1 MAALAVALAPVA
13 TASADDPMLP
23 AATTGATDAI
33 PPPAPVLSPQT
44 SVPPMTPPLPPL
56 TRLVAPPKL
65 PKPPKLSKPPKPAER
80 APSRP
85 RAVIAHGVTIEGVAV
100 GGLTRSEATVT
111 VETAFEE
118 PLSFTFGKRRWQA
131 TPEGLGARAYIEGA
145 VRRAL
150 VARPGSAL
158 RLVVKVSG
166 AQVRRYVGKLGSLFA
181 RPPENSTL
189 RLKNFQPFL
198 TPSRK
203 GLAVKRLAMTKQI
216 VRALARGQRDPLSLA
231 ARVLP
236 PRVTQQTFGPVIVI
250 RRASN
255 QLFLY
260 QGARPWRQFG
270 VATGQSSY
278 PSPLGRWQIVVMQR
292 DPWWYP
298 PDSAWAEG
306 EEPVPPGP
314 GNPLGTRWM
323 GLSAPLVGIHGTPDA
338 ASIGYSASHG
348 CIRMRIPDAEWLFDH
363 VTVGTPVFIV
373 NA

>member
-1 MAALAVALAPVA
+1 MKQLAVVMAALAVALVSVA
-13 TASADDPMLP
+13 TALAEDPMLP
-23 AATTGATDAI
+23 AATIAAAEAV
-33 PPPAPVLSPQT
+33 PPPAPVLPPQT
-44 SVPPMTPPLPPL
+44 SVQPMTPPLAPL
-56 TRLVAPPKL
+56 TRLVAPPK
-65 PKPPKLSKPPKPAER
+65 PPTPAR
-80 APSRP
+80 HAPTTRR

-100 GGLTRSEATVT
+100 GGLTRKEATLT
-111 VETAFEE
+111 IETAFEQ
-118 PLSFTFGKRRWQA
+118 PLRFTFGKRRWQA

-158 RLVVKVSG
+158 ELVVKVRG
-166 AQVRRYVGKLGSLFA
+166 ARVRGYVGKLGSLFA
-181 RPPENSTL
+181 RPPQNSTL
-189 RLKNFQPFL
+189 RLKNFQPFV
-198 TPSRK
+198 TRARK
-203 GLAVKRLAMTKQI
+203 GVAVDRRAMTKEI
-216 VRALARGQRDPLSLA
+216 VRALARGQRDPLPLP
-231 ARVLP
+231 ARVLT
-236 PRVTQQTFGPVIVI
+236 PRVTPQTFGPVIVI

-260 QGARPWRQFG
+260 RGAQPWRQFG

-323 GLSAPLVGIHGTPDA
+323 GLSAALVGIHGTPDA